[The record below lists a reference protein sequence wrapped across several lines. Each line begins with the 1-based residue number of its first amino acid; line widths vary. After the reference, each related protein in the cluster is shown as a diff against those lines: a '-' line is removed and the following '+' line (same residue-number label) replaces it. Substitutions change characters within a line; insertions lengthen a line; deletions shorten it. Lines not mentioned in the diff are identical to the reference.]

1 MKKYQ
6 LPTFL
11 EGVITQAHYERWL
24 HRKAMAHIKRD
35 RKRRDKETTNEEYK
49 VAIHRAV
56 QESQGKDA
64 YTDEPLDWTLLSTY
78 DNEES
83 KAQKAE
89 YKKRFALLPSV
100 DHVGSKTGPTEFKI
114 CGWRTNDAKND
125 LNYQEFVDLCKKV
138 IDAANNR
145 CTGSPINPASG
156 ELHARCQRT
165 GFFSLTYLKTN
176 S

>member
-35 RKRRDKETTNEEYK
+35 RKRRDKKVTNEEYK
-49 VAIHRAV
+49 LAIHLAV
-56 QESQGKDA
+56 EESQGKDA

-83 KAQKAE
+83 KAHKAQ
-89 YKKRFALLPSV
+89 YKMRFALLPSV
-100 DHVGSKTGPTEFKI
+100 DHVGNETGPTEFKI

-125 LNYQEFVDLCKKV
+125 LNYQEFVDLCRKV
-138 IDAANNR
+138 VDAANGTAHR
-145 CTGSPINPASG
+145 IAKGS
-156 ELHARCQRT
+156 R
-165 GFFSLTYLKTN
+165 
-176 S
+176 